1 LCKSYYYF
9 VNVNYP
15 FVAESE
21 AEAYELVEMAKIYN
35 QGAESI
41 FTKAKFN
48 FVSHPPG
55 YELCLYQFGKSIPA
69 SDAKEIDFN
78 PSVSKVE
85 SDEIFPVAKSDFF
98 PSIDLELTPV
108 SVATEVATKVV
119 TDVTTELAEATKAFT
134 ESVYEII
141 TDFREGGDKSELIS
155 AVRNQTSIHLQH
167 VSMQFS
173 PGQLLFPPMK
183 FNELTTNS
191 MLVDVLSTKAECLG
205 YTVTTNKS
213 GSGTVAKASKYYN
226 SRPDLAIY
234 QEDCAYVVIKA
245 APASDETSEESTD
258 DETTTPN
265 TLIGGVTGNIG
276 QLLAGMDKVAGD
288 LAYQQLRNGG
298 LSPERRVFQQ
308 VKIYGL
314 IIDLEDRKSK
324 PYVLNMD
331 FIMKSSVLFCGRQ
344 ELDLATSI
352 NRLLSCLECK

>member
-1 LCKSYYYF
+1 LCKYYYF

-15 FVAESE
+15 FVAESL
-21 AEAYELVEMAKIYN
+21 AEACKLVEMAKKHN
-35 QGAESI
+35 QGNI
-41 FTKAKFN
+41 FTKAQFKC
-48 FVSHPPG
+48 VSRPPG
-55 YELCLYQFGKSIPA
+55 YELYLYQFGKSIPA
-69 SDAKEIDFN
+69 NDAKEIDFC
-78 PSVSKVE
+78 PSVTKVE
-85 SDEIFPVAKSDFF
+85 SDVIFPVAKSNFF

-108 SVATEVATKVV
+108 SVATKVV
-119 TDVTTELAEATKAFT
+119 TDVTTEAFSAFS
-134 ESVYEII
+134 ESVCKMI
-141 TDFREGGDKSELIS
+141 TDFREGGDRSELIS
-155 AVRNQTSIHLQH
+155 AVQNQTSIQLQH
-167 VSMQFS
+167 IS
-173 PGQLLFPPMK
+173 PGQLFPPMK

-258 DETTTPN
+258 DETTTTN
-265 TLIGGVTGNIG
+265 TLIGGVTENKIKVSGNVG

-331 FIMKSSVLFCGRQ
+331 FIMKSSELCCGRQ
-344 ELDLATSI
+344 ELDLATCI
-352 NRLLSCLECK
+352 NRLLSCLECKI